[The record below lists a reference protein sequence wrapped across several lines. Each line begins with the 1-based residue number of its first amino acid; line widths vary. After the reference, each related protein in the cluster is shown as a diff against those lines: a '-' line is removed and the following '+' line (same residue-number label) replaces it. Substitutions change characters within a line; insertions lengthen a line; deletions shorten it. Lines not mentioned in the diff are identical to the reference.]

1 MIHSINRLMLAAP
14 KSGSGKTT
22 ITCGLLSLFQ
32 LKNIICR
39 SFKCGPDFIDPMF
52 HQYVLGIEGGNL
64 DTFFLEKE
72 KVSELLIRQS
82 QGSSLSVIEGVM
94 GYYDGMGGN
103 STWASSYDV
112 ANAVSAPVVLILD
125 GKGASL
131 SLVAVVK
138 GFLEFK
144 ENSGIAGVILNR
156 TSSVMAE
163 RLKPEIEA
171 LGVRVYGYLPECEEA
186 CLSSRHLGL
195 VLPEEQRDLKEKFEK
210 LAHKLDETID
220 IEGLLHLAETAPGLQ
235 SDFTRQT
242 HGTAS
247 LVEREKV
254 AVGIARDEAFC
265 FYYQENLKL
274 LEEMG
279 AKLIPFSPL
288 HEEHLPEGIC
298 GLILGGGYPE
308 LYLKELSHNKVMR
321 EEIRLAAASSLP
333 ILAECGG
340 FLYLHEEVES
350 KEHISYPMAG
360 VIKGRGFPV
369 GKLVRFGY
377 MEALMKKQTA
387 CLNQGE
393 KIRGHEFH
401 YWDSTNNGTYM
412 ESGKPGREQSFPCM
426 HGEEN
431 ILAGFPH
438 FYYPSNPQLPQGFIE
453 TCRKWKKTVGKKV
466 FNRE

>member
-32 LKNIICR
+32 LKNITCR

-52 HQYVLGIEGGNL
+52 HKHVLGIDGGNL
-64 DTFFLEKE
+64 DTFFLEKKE
-72 KVSELLIRQS
+72 VSEQLIHQS
-82 QGSSLSVIEGVM
+82 QGSSLSLIEGVM

-103 STWASSYDV
+103 QTWASSYDV

-131 SLVAVVK
+131 SLVPVVK
-138 GFLEFK
+138 GFLEYK
-144 ENSGIAGVILNR
+144 EDSQIAGVILNR
-156 TSSVMAE
+156 TSSVIAE
-163 RLKPEIEA
+163 RLTPEIEA

-186 CLSSRHLGL
+186 RLSSRHLGL
-195 VLPEEQRDLKEKFEK
+195 VLPEEQRDLKEKFGK
-210 LAHKLDETID
+210 LARKLDETID
-220 IEGLLHLAETAPGLQ
+220 VEGLIHLAGNAPALQ
-235 SDFTRQT
+235 SESVREY
-242 HGTAS
+242 GAAVS
-247 LVEREKV
+247 KNKEKV
-254 AVGIARDEAFC
+254 AIGIARDEAFC

-308 LYLKELSHNKVMR
+308 LYLNELSHNSVMR
-321 EEIRLAAASSLP
+321 EEIRLLAALDLP

-350 KEHISYPMAG
+350 KEHVSYPMAG
-360 VIKGRGFPV
+360 VIKGRGYPV

-377 MEALMKKQTA
+377 IEALVKKQTA
-387 CLNQGE
+387 FLNQGE

-412 ESGKPGREQSFPCM
+412 EAGKPGREQRYSCM
-426 HGEEN
+426 HGEES

-438 FYYPSNPQLPQGFIE
+438 LYYPSNPCLPQGFIKN
-453 TCRKWKKTVGKKV
+453 CRNWEKTVGKKG
-466 FNRE
+466 FNHE

>member
-22 ITCGLLSLFQ
+22 IVCGLLRLFL
-32 LKNIICR
+32 LKNINCR

-52 HQYVLGIEGGNL
+52 HKYVLGIDGGNL
-64 DTFFLEKE
+64 DTFFLDKRN
-72 KVSELLIRQS
+72 VSEQLIRQS

-103 STWASSYDV
+103 HTWASSYDV

-144 ENSGIAGVILNR
+144 KDSQIAGVILNR
-156 TSSVMAE
+156 TSSVIAE
-163 RLKPEIEA
+163 RLTPEIEA

-186 CLSSRHLGL
+186 RLSSRHLGL
-195 VLPEEQRDLKEKFEK
+195 VLPKEQSELNEKLEK
-210 LAHKLDETID
+210 LARKLDETID
-220 IEGLLHLAETAPGLQ
+220 VEGLLHLAENAPVLRSESATEYGATF
-235 SDFTRQT
+235 SKNK
-242 HGTAS
+242 
-247 LVEREKV
+247 EEV

-308 LYLKELSHNKVMR
+308 LHLKELSQNTVMK
-321 EEIRLAAASSLP
+321 EEIRHLAASSLP

-350 KEHISYPMAG
+350 KEHVSYPMAG

-377 MEALMKKQTA
+377 MEALVKKQTA
-387 CLNQGE
+387 CLEQGE
-393 KIRGHEFH
+393 IIRGHEFH
-401 YWDSTNNGTYM
+401 YWDSTNNGTFM
-412 ESGKPGREQSFPCM
+412 EAGKPGREHRYLCM

-438 FYYPSNPQLPQGFIE
+438 FYYPSNPCLPQGFIK
-453 TCRKWKKTVGKKV
+453 TCRNWKNTVGKKV
-466 FNRE
+466 FNHE